1 MRLLRNRITV
11 DSFRP
16 LLVVLILAG
25 VWLARERQVV
35 LERRAVK
42 EKLERTIS
50 ATVAPPHADW
60 LLARAPTASRGVAA
74 SLREL
79 LGDQPLAQIR
89 FPRLLSRAELEYVG
103 KWFPE
108 ASIQVAREPSRRW
121 GPPGDWG
128 QPHRGPRA
136 G

>member
-1 MRLLRNRITV
+1 MRLLRNRVTV

-35 LERRAVK
+35 LERRAVR
-42 EKLERTIS
+42 EKLDRTIS
-50 ATVAPPHADW
+50 ATAPPPHADW
-60 LLARAPTASRGVAA
+60 LLARAPTASRGLAA

-89 FPRLLSRAELEYVG
+89 FPRLMSRAELEYVG

-108 ASIQVAREPSRRW
+108 AMIQVAREPTRRW
-121 GPPGDWG
+121 GPPDGW
-128 QPHRGPRA
+128 QRPHHGSRA